1 MPVQGNHEVFA
12 NVYYKQFALPV
23 MPGLPPEYIEHAWGL
38 TYGNIHIVG
47 LNSNTQT
54 VVEEQVAWLDAHLA
68 QVSVDPEI
76 DWIIALMHHPPYSSS
91 SVHGS
96 TTRLQEH
103 WVPIFETHGVDLV
116 FSGHDHAYE
125 RSHPIRGTQVMED
138 GAGVVYVVAGGFGSP
153 GYSNGTSW
161 WTVTSTHGD
170 VGNYVVTE
178 FKGKSVTLTAYD
190 ITGKQVLDTFTLTK
204 P

>member
-1 MPVQGNHEVFA
+1 
-12 NVYYKQFALPV
+12 
-23 MPGLPPEYIEHAWGL
+23 
-38 TYGNIHIVG
+38 
-47 LNSNTQT
+47 
-54 VVEEQVAWLDAHLA
+54 
-68 QVSVDPEI
+68 
-76 DWIIALMHHPPYSSS
+76 
-91 SVHGS
+91 
-96 TTRLQEH
+96 
-103 WVPIFETHGVDLV
+103 
-116 FSGHDHAYE
+116 
-125 RSHPIRGTQVMED
+125 MED